1 MNSDFEKIIPGL
13 KKLYGDN
20 VEDFNYQMNRYTQL
34 QNHFVEKFNKCEL
47 DYFSTP
53 GRTEIGGNHTDH
65 NAGIVLAGSVN
76 LDTIAAAARNDEN
89 GITIYSEGFSN
100 SFTVDIEDLNQ
111 NKLEEGSTTAL
122 LRGIVSRF
130 KQLNYKV
137 GGFNAYI
144 SSNVLVG
151 SGLSSSASIEVLIGT
166 ILNVYFN
173 DGKISAEEI
182 AMIGQYAENEYF
194 GKPCGLMDQMA
205 CSVGGIISIDFKELQ
220 NPIVTKVNF
229 DFNTQDYSLLI
240 VDTGGSHADLTE
252 DYALIPTE
260 MKSVAKC
267 LGEKVAREITFKT
280 IFENVKILRQQ
291 VGDRAIL
298 RVLHYFTENKRVL
311 DQVNA
316 LGKNE
321 FEHFLHLIN
330 SSGNSSNKWLQ
341 NSYSIKNPRDQG
353 VNLALAISENY
364 INEKGQGACRVHG
377 GGFAGTIQVFLPN
390 EFVDEYKKII
400 QSAIEDSS
408 VLVLKIRS
416 YGSLHL
422 DSII

>member
-20 VEDFNYQMNRYTQL
+20 AEDFNYQLNRYTQL
-34 QNHFVEKFNKCEL
+34 QKKFVEKFNESEL

-89 GITIYSEGFSN
+89 VITIYSEGFSN

-111 NKLEEGSTTAL
+111 NKLEEGTTIAL
-122 LRGIVSRF
+122 IRGIVSRF

-137 GGFNAYI
+137 GGFNAFI
-144 SSNVLVG
+144 SSNVLIG

-182 AMIGQYAENEYF
+182 AIIGQYAENEYF

-252 DYALIPTE
+252 DYASIPTE

-298 RVLHYFTENKRVL
+298 RVLHFFTENKRVL

-330 SSGNSSNKWLQ
+330 NSGNSSNKWLQ

-364 INEKGQGACRVHG
+364 ISEKEQGACRVHG

-390 EFVDEYKKII
+390 EFIDEYKKII